1 MCKPV
6 GKPHKHAAV
15 IIAWASGHAI
25 EQRVMR
31 CGEWQPW
38 GQVVSPNPT
47 WWEDP
52 CYEFR
57 IKPKE
62 DKVVYAHVERR
73 GEYSAQLY
81 ITCEHNWNET
91 SKFAYALPC
100 NVKLTFD
107 GETDQLKQAEVIKP

>member
-25 EQRVMR
+25 QYKNT
-31 CGEWQPW
+31 GTDWTDLDTS
-38 GQVVSPNPT
+38 SPAWYT
-47 WWEDP
+47 TIE
-52 CYEFR
+52 YR

-81 ITCEHNWNET
+81 ITCEHNWSET
-91 SKFAYALPC
+91 GKPAYTLPC